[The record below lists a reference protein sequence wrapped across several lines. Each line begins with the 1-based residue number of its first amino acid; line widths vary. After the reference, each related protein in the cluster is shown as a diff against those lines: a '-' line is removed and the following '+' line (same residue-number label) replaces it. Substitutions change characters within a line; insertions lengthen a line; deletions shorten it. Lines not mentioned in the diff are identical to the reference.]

1 MVNGIRRCVRQIYSM
16 GTTAIKITWK
26 KKSNEKTFFL
36 AANGC
41 TSQSLKSVLLGRD
54 TAKKFGL
61 RWRTNLKLPEEFE
74 YGLNHCIFKDPSAP
88 SKKKV
93 QTISDQCLIASLPAN
108 GWWCSDNVEGELDL
122 MDTVSI
128 RFHWSTGSFL

>member
-1 MVNGIRRCVRQIYSM
+1 MVNGIRRYVRQIYSM
-16 GTTAIKITWK
+16 GTTAIKLTWK
-26 KKSNEKTFFL
+26 KKKKKWENVFFWR
-36 AANGC
+36 C
-41 TSQSLKSVLLGRD
+41 TSQSLKRVIFGRG
-54 TAKKFGL
+54 TAKKFSL
-61 RWRTNLKLPEEFE
+61 RWRTNLKRPEEFE